1 MCMSDAHSGRTGDVI
16 AASSRPDY
24 WAVPDAQ
31 KTFSAMYFI
40 GNGDQMHQG
49 KSCPG
54 PPAH

>member
-1 MCMSDAHSGRTGDVI
+1 MSDAHSGRTGDVI

-31 KTFSAMYFI
+31 KTFSAMCFI